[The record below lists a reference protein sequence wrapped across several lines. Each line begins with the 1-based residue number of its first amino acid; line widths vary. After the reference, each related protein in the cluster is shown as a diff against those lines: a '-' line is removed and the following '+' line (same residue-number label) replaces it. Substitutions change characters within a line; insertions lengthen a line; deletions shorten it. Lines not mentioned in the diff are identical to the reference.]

1 MKQETVD
8 TYGKPKVYVTGHSDR
23 FPECYSNIK
32 NDLLTYCD
40 VYYDDDPEHP
50 EDKNQFFNLLESMQL
65 LVLAVTRN
73 FVNDT
78 NCFAFNVF
86 KFAEEKHIPILP
98 ILFDK
103 DKGIEE
109 KFNSVCKDKKIQLLY
124 YGDNGIFNNE
134 KSYKDKLKD
143 SLDSF
148 LSVDDE
154 VINKIHKQFV
164 AKVFLSYKRECREQ
178 ALELMRKIHSKDIFR
193 DVAIW
198 YDGHLVSGSYFEDE
212 IDNAIKNSDLF
223 VISVTEKALDAN
235 NNYIL
240 KKEYPYAIDLGRPII
255 PVEMSQTDK
264 TMFNEKY
271 GKEYKE
277 KRCED
282 LLLISP
288 EDVESKL
295 KQEFEKKGVNLKPN
309 DDPEHLYYIGL
320 AHLKG
325 ICVEIDRERAVQLIT
340 AAAEKRFPEAIQRLI
355 LMYRNGDGV
364 ERSYEKAIEW
374 QQSLVKICEE
384 NFNRTK
390 SNDDAVRWMQEFDKL
405 SNYYYEIGKIDRA
418 LMVYEEEMTAL
429 EKVRGSVEEEWYL
442 TSSLVICIH
451 ILDIY
456 RIMGEKEVDNAAEQ
470 IKKAFEIE
478 ETLSRKQNQFNT
490 PFFNVNIYKTLNRF
504 YDRVGDFYKESG
516 DIEDPEVY
524 EKVKEYYGRALKY
537 NEKRRKFICDN
548 MDNIVPDKQYY
559 LMSEVQID
567 LALSYY
573 KLANLTRNRDFKTA
587 LEYYGNSISIAA
599 QYSREPFAQRIVYKS
614 YEDIG
619 EIYQER
625 EEYLAARLFYE
636 KAFDILNEVSKDGDN
651 YIDMLRD
658 RAGLCNKL
666 GHINKEM
673 GNLDMAKDRLTQ
685 GIKIAEELK
694 KQISTPEVEK
704 TLADLHNG
712 LVDCLRKQ
720 IVQSRAT
727 GYMYLENQRFDKV
740 TYKWFYKCLKE
751 CQELYNIITD
761 FNSYYNLAI
770 AYVDVSNFY
779 NNEEKLNALKQAEL
793 ILLKLAEISDND
805 NVKQLLGQVQQ
816 RIKEI
821 SDT

>member
-1 MKQETVD
+1 MKQETVN

-23 FPECYSNIK
+23 FQECYSNIK
-32 NDLLTYCD
+32 NDLLDYKECD

-50 EDKNQFFNLLESMQL
+50 EDKNQFFYLLASMQL

-73 FVNDT
+73 FVNDM

-320 AHLKG
+320 AYLKG

-390 SNDDAVRWMQEFDKL
+390 SKKDAVRWIQELGKL
-405 SNYYYEIGKIDRA
+405 SNYYYEIGENDRA
-418 LMVYEEEMTAL
+418 LMVDEEESTAL
-429 EKVRGSVEEEWYL
+429 EKVRGSVIPNWLMNSVMVKRIRLFDLLRKTKKNDEARKLAEDTLKEIGNL
-442 TSSLVICIH
+442 TQGFSLD
-451 ILDIY
+451 LY
-456 RIMGEKEVDNAAEQ
+456 R
-470 IKKAFEIE
+470 
-478 ETLSRKQNQFNT
+478 
-490 PFFNVNIYKTLNRF
+490 NVSVLCNRL
-504 YDRVGDFYKESG
+504 GDLYKESG
-516 DIEDPEVY
+516 DIENPEVY
-524 EKVKEYYGRALKY
+524 NNAENCYKKSLRYIEHIFRCINTEGNLNREKFYYYNKETHIDRAFTY
-537 NEKRRKFICDN
+537 
-548 MDNIVPDKQYY
+548 
-559 LMSEVQID
+559 S
-567 LALSYY
+567 

-636 KAFDILNEVSKDGDN
+636 KAYDILNKVSEDGDN
-651 YIDMLRD
+651 YIDMLCD

-666 GHINKEM
+666 GIVDKEM
-673 GNLDMAKDRLTQ
+673 AN
-685 GIKIAEELK
+685 
-694 KQISTPEVEK
+694 
-704 TLADLHNG
+704 
-712 LVDCLRKQ
+712 
-720 IVQSRAT
+720 
-727 GYMYLENQRFDKV
+727 
-740 TYKWFYKCLKE
+740 KWFNECLKT

-779 NNEEKLNALKQAEL
+779 NNEEKLNALKQAES
-793 ILLKLAEISDND
+793 ILLQLAEISDND

-821 SDT
+821 PDT